1 MLYRKFIV
9 RKFERALLYKDGDFH
24 AFLAPGTYRYLTLNT
39 SYDIEIYD
47 ITKPEFNHRLAD
59 FLMDSEA
66 AQVRNVF
73 DVIETGVDEVALV
86 YINDQVNAVLGPAER
101 KIYFKGFVNLRVE
114 RYDLTDGLALEKRI
128 ARQLVSAANGAVKAV
143 ARNAVVGRI
152 VPEGHV
158 GLLYVDGEIAAS
170 LGTGLHAY
178 FNVDR
183 TDRLDGH
190 ACQNA

>member
-1 MLYRKFIV
+1 MLFRKFIV
-9 RKFERALLYKDGDFH
+9 RKFERALLFKDGDFQ

-39 SYDIEIYD
+39 SYDIEVYD

-66 AQVRNVF
+66 DRIGEVF
-73 DVIETGVDEVALV
+73 DVIETGADEVALV
-86 YINDQVNAVLGPAER
+86 YINDQISEVIGPAER
-101 KIYFKGFVNLRVE
+101 KMYFKGFVKLMVE
-114 RYDLTDGLALEKRI
+114 RYDLTNGLAVDKRV
-128 ARQLVSAANGAVKAV
+128 ARQLVSSTNGAVKAI

-183 TDRLDGH
+183 TARCELT
-190 ACQNA
+190 